1 MGQSPSRLLSRYP
14 AFSSRDP
21 RFIRQQFLER
31 YGASEFRAPAP
42 GETFRVSVNHA
53 PLSDVALFYCEYH
66 GDSHLEFPEAQFMR
80 QLFHIEGLGY
90 ANIDGKALPVS
101 DSAWSRIVPAQ
112 AAFELAAARK
122 YRHLVFR
129 INRRALQ
136 AMLDALLGN
145 ASDRQLLFDDQQDLN
160 SPLMQ
165 SLRRR
170 AHFFAAEINA
180 IGPEISPIAIA
191 EMERSII
198 AGFLLCNRHSFSGD
212 FADPAAFAAPSS
224 VKLVEDYIEA
234 NWASAIDIVALA
246 RIANTSARSLFRQ
259 FQAARGISPIAHLK
273 RVRLR
278 HAREMLQTG
287 AEASVLAV
295 ALRCGFQNAGH
306 FAQDY
311 REKFGELPSST
322 LRHGKPR
329 QRASRP
335 AVA

>member
-1 MGQSPSRLLSRYP
+1 MGQNPSRLLSRYP

-21 RFIRQQFLER
+21 SFIRQQFLER
-31 YGASEFRAPAP
+31 YGANEFRAPSP
-42 GETFRVSVNHA
+42 GETFRVSVNHVS
-53 PLSDVALFYCEYH
+53 LTDVALFYCEYQ
-66 GDSHLEFPEAQFMR
+66 GDSHLEFPGAQFMR

-90 ANIDGKALPVS
+90 ASIGGKASPVS
-101 DSAWSRIVPAQ
+101 DSAWSRIVPAE
-112 AAFELAAARK
+112 ATFELKAARK

-136 AMLDALLGN
+136 AMLGALLGD
-145 ASDRQLLFDDQQDLN
+145 ASDRQLVFDDEQELN

-180 IGPEISPIAIA
+180 VGPEISPIAIA

-198 AGFLLCNRHSFSGD
+198 AGFLLCNRHSFSGA
-212 FADPAAFAAPSS
+212 FANPAAFAAPSS

-259 FQAARGISPIAHLK
+259 FQAARGISPMAYLK
-273 RVRLR
+273 RVRLG
-278 HAREMLQTG
+278 HARQMLQSG

-295 ALRCGFQNAGH
+295 ALKCGFQNAGH

-329 QRASRP
+329 
-335 AVA
+335 

>member
-21 RFIRQQFLER
+21 SFIRQQFLER

-53 PLSDVALFYCEYH
+53 PLTDVALFYCEYH
-66 GDSHLEFPEAQFMR
+66 GDSHLEFPEAQFIR
-80 QLFHIEGLGY
+80 QLFHIEGLGS
-90 ANIDGKALPVS
+90 ATVGGRVSPVS
-101 DSAWSRIVPAQ
+101 DNAWSRIVPAE
-112 AAFELAAARK
+112 APFELKAARK

-136 AMLDALLGN
+136 AMLGALLGD
-145 ASDRQLLFDDQQDLN
+145 ASDRQLVFDNEQDLN

-180 IGPEISPIAIA
+180 IGPEISPIAVA

-198 AGFLLCNRHSFSGD
+198 AGFLLCNRHSFSGR
-212 FADPAAFAAPSS
+212 FANPAAFAAPSS

-246 RIANTSARSLFRQ
+246 RIANTSSRSLFRQ
-259 FQAARGISPIAHLK
+259 FQAVRGVSPMAHLK

-278 HAREMLQTG
+278 HARRMLQSG
-287 AEASVLAV
+287 EAESVLAI
-295 ALRCGFQNAGH
+295 ALKCGFQNAGH

-311 REKFGELPSST
+311 REEFGELPSAT

-329 QRASRP
+329 
-335 AVA
+335 